1 MSILAMWYYTS
12 RGGQQFL
19 AARDLRVA
27 VAAVGVLTA
36 YILLRIRRRSQ
47 PGSWWWTVGRWVV
60 AAALAAA
67 LWMGIDLVRGED
79 WLVQLREIVPEL
91 NENGIRYL
99 VLIAAGWL
107 GWTVA
112 LSEGL
117 RRIAVEPQ
125 QATPNTAPGSE
136 PRSGG

>member
-1 MSILAMWYYTS
+1 MSILAMWYQTS
-12 RGGQQFL
+12 REGQQFL

-27 VAAVGVLTA
+27 VAAVGVLAA
-36 YILLRIRRRSQ
+36 YILLRTRRPSQ

-60 AAALAAA
+60 AAAVAAA
-67 LWMGIDLVRGED
+67 LWMGIDVARGED
-79 WLVQLREIVPEL
+79 WLVQLREIVPQL

-112 LSEGL
+112 LSEGW
-117 RRIAVEPQ
+117 RRMAGGPQ
-125 QATPNTAPGSE
+125 QAAPAATPDKKV
-136 PRSGG
+136 